1 MVKTY
6 AEPPH
11 AALVGLYEW
20 LDALDLAS
28 RCGRASRSVREDFAD
43 GVLAAEALRLE
54 LLYAPIGFVPA
65 LPALCAAHGR
75 EKMRG
80 NWSTLERVLRTT
92 LGLSLRA
99 EDIDAVVS
107 LVPFAVETV
116 LVQLQ
121 AALSVKIAAASL
133 RRHQGQG
140 RSWTRQQQREEH
152 EQRFHHFLHSGEA
165 QERRRRRRRKAPW
178 YPP

>member
-1 MVKTY
+1 MHEIGHILGLNHPDEMSTVAGY
-6 AEPPH
+6 P
-11 AALVGLYEW
+11 VGNNSYHVH
-20 LDALDLAS
+20 LAS
-28 RCGRASRSVREDFAD
+28 NDGMEPFSKPNFPADVCSNPWAHVRT
-43 GVLAAEALRLE
+43 GVW
-54 LLYAPIGFVPA
+54 PG
-65 LPALCAAHGR
+65 
-75 EKMRG
+75 
-80 NWSTLERVLRTT
+80 
-92 LGLSLRA
+92 A